1 MIHLTPFSA
10 IRFAP
15 CQSVI
20 EEQFVRVCPLKS
32 NISKIQLLVY
42 DERCV
47 LIGWATTSYM
57 LQPTS
62 SEKRRLFGGKK
73 GLKSSFK

>member
-47 LIGWATTSYM
+47 LIG
-57 LQPTS
+57 
-62 SEKRRLFGGKK
+62 
-73 GLKSSFK
+73 